1 MTNPLCILI
10 ADDEQPARFGMRRAL
25 TQSGH
30 LLIEAEDGVQALE
43 LIRSHEPDLVFL
55 DLNMPRMDGKSVL
68 RELSG
73 TARETEIIVVT
84 ANNRLSDAVECIQ
97 MGAADFIAKPY
108 EVEQLRSI
116 ARRVARRV
124 QLQHEVSQLQN
135 ELKGRSEPS
144 AMIGASRQMKL
155 LEQQLQ
161 RLAQTPTSVLLR
173 GESGTGKEL
182 VAREIHRLSPRAKGP
197 FIAVNTAAI
206 PESLTESEFFGH
218 RKGAFTGADKDRTGV
233 FQQASGGTLF
243 LDEVGDMPLPVQAKI
258 LRALQERVIQP
269 VGTSETIPVDVRV
282 ISATHRDLE
291 DAISTGAFR
300 QDLYFRLKGVEL
312 HLPPLRSRREDLLLL
327 ANHFLER
334 CAQQMQVVAP
344 EFTRD
349 AVDAILSHSWPGN
362 VRELENTVLA
372 AMTMREGESITSQDL
387 GLSKSPVATPGEL
400 FARYLELPL
409 TEAKNQLI
417 ADFES
422 LAIRQ
427 ALDKFDG
434 NVSAAARHLGIHRQS
449 LQQKMIQLEIHR

>member
-1 MTNPLCILI
+1 MTALCILI

-25 TQSGH
+25 SQSGH
-30 LLIEAEDGVQALE
+30 LLIEAEDGIQALE
-43 LIRSHEPDLVFL
+43 LIRSHKPDLVFL

-68 RELSG
+68 RELAG
-73 TARETEIIVVT
+73 TVRETEIIVVT
-84 ANNRLSDAVECIQ
+84 ANNRVSDAVECIQ

-124 QLQHEVSQLQN
+124 QLQIEVSQLQD
-135 ELKGRSEPS
+135 ELKGHSETG
-144 AMIGASRQMKL
+144 ALIGVSRQMKL
-155 LEQQLQ
+155 LEQQLK
-161 RLAQTPTSVLLR
+161 RLAQTPTNVLVR

-182 VAREIHRLSPRAKGP
+182 VAREIHRLSPQAKGP

-218 RKGAFTGADKDRTGV
+218 RKGAFTGAEKDRTGV

-269 VGTSETIPVDVRV
+269 VGTSETFPVDVRV
-282 ISATHRDLE
+282 ISATHRNLE
-291 DAISTGAFR
+291 DAISSGAFR
-300 QDLYFRLKGVEL
+300 QDLYFRLKGVEIL
-312 HLPPLRSRREDLLLL
+312 LPPLRSRREDLLLL
-327 ANHFLER
+327 ASHFLER
-334 CAQQMQVVAP
+334 CAQQMQVAVP
-344 EFTRD
+344 EFTPD
-349 AVDAILSHSWPGN
+349 AIDAILAHPWPGN

-372 AMTMREGESITSQDL
+372 AMAMREGDVLTSQDL
-387 GLSKSPVATPGEL
+387 GLAKSRLTDAGDL
-400 FARYLELPL
+400 FADYLELPL

-417 ADFES
+417 ADFER
-422 LAIRQ
+422 LAIRRS
-427 ALDKFDG
+427 LDKFEG

-449 LQQKMIQLEIHR
+449 LQQKMIQLEIDR